1 MQPDMKTSNR
11 RNFLKKIAVAAASTV
26 AVPGVVKAASNIAAA
41 ESEAAATPPG
51 RSPLLVPRENGLRIS
66 GTFLD
71 EISHDIPHQNW
82 GEKEWDAD
90 FRHMKAIGID
100 TVIEIRSGY
109 RKFITYPSPHLL
121 KQGCYMPSV
130 DLVDLFLRLAEK
142 YGMKF
147 YFGLYDSGK
156 YWDTGDMSSEIEHNK
171 YVIEEVWNMYGRK
184 YKSFGGWYLSGEI
197 SRATKGAIGA
207 FHALGKQCKEVSG
220 GLPTFI
226 SPWIDG
232 KKAVMA
238 SGSKLTKEQAVS
250 VEQHEREWD
259 EIFDGIHDVVDAC
272 AFQDGHID
280 YDELDAFFTVNKKL
294 ADRYSM
300 QCWTNA
306 ESFDRDM
313 PIKFLPIKFDKL
325 RLKLEAAKRAGYDK
339 AITFEFSH
347 FMSPQSAYL
356 QAGHLYDRYKEYFNI
371 R

>member
-1 MQPDMKTSNR
+1 METNR
-11 RNFLKKIAVAAASTV
+11 REFLKKSALAGASALVAPSLFGACDEKKETILTNEMESKLI
-26 AVPGVVKAASNIAAA
+26 VPKKQ
-41 ESEAAATPPG
+41 
-51 RSPLLVPRENGLRIS
+51 GLQIT

-82 GEKEWDAD
+82 GLKEWDQD
-90 FRHMKAIGID
+90 FQHMKRIGID
-100 TVIEIRSGY
+100 TVIMIRSGY
-109 RKFITYPSPHLL
+109 RKFITYPSEYLL
-121 KQGCYMPSV
+121 KKGCYMPSV
-130 DLVDLFLRLAEK
+130 DLVEMYLQLAEK

-147 YFGLYDSGK
+147 YFGLYDSGR
-156 YWDTGDMSSEIEHNK
+156 YWDTGDLSWEIEDNK
-171 YVIEEVWNMYGRK
+171 YVIDEVWKKYGER

-197 SRATKGAIGA
+197 SRATKGAINA
-207 FHALGKQCKEVSG
+207 FHAMAKQCKDVSN

-238 SGSKLTKEQAVS
+238 SGSKLTKEDAVS
-250 VEQHEREWD
+250 VQQHEKEWN

-280 YDELDAFFTVNKKL
+280 YDELDAFFTVNKQL
-294 ADRYSM
+294 ADKYGM

-313 PIKFLPIKFDKL
+313 PIRFLPIKFDKL
-325 RLKLEAAKRAGYDK
+325 RMKLEAAKRAGYDK

-356 QAGHLYDRYKEYFNI
+356 QAGHLYDRYREYFEI
-371 R
+371 K

>member
-1 MQPDMKTSNR
+1 MAGASLAILPSVAEAMAAGSS
-11 RNFLKKIAVAAASTV
+11 AVQQAGMPQVLT
-26 AVPGVVKAASNIAAA
+26 N
-41 ESEAAATPPG
+41 SEAG
-51 RSPLLVPRENGLRIS
+51 GLIVPKGNGLQIT

-82 GEKEWDAD
+82 GMKEWDQD
-90 FRHMKAIGID
+90 FKNMKAIGID
-100 TVIEIRSGY
+100 TVILIRSGY
-109 RKFITYPSPHLL
+109 RKFVTYPSEYLL
-121 KQGCYMPSV
+121 KKGCYCPSV
-130 DLVDLFLRLAEK
+130 DLVEMFLTLAER

-147 YFGLYDSGK
+147 YFGLYDSGR
-156 YWDTGDMSSEIEHNK
+156 YWDTGDLSWEIEDNK
-171 YVIEEVWNMYGRK
+171 YVIDEVWQRYGTRH
-184 YKSFGGWYLSGEI
+184 KSFGGWYISGEI
-197 SRATKGAIGA
+197 SRATKGAIKA
-207 FHALGKQCKEVSG
+207 FHAMGKQCKDVSG

-238 SGSKLTKEQAVS
+238 SSGSLTRSDAVS
-250 VEQHEREWD
+250 VEQHEKEWN

-294 ADRYSM
+294 ADRYGM

-306 ESFDRDM
+306 ETFDRDM
-313 PIKFLPIKFDKL
+313 PIRFLPIKFDKL
-325 RLKLEAAKRAGYDK
+325 RMKLEAAKRAGYDK

-356 QAGHLYDRYKEYFNI
+356 QAGHLYDRYKEYFDI
-371 R
+371 K